1 MTLPNSSQ
9 AILSDTA
16 LVEML
21 YFCYRRIATRQKLE
35 TNMFPTETAWKLEA
49 CKAQPRRLYKIAD
62 KISVTGLRLSL

>member
-35 TNMFPTETAWKLEA
+35 TNPTETAWKLEA

-62 KISVTGLRLSL
+62 RISVTDLRLSL